1 MNLRKPLKKMEE
13 SGLPPPELWSV
24 MVKTDKGWEFGP
36 PMYGLDLVTTIA
48 GSHFMCHSNAVDLA
62 VSVAAWQKPG
72 TVKLVRYVLDPVSE
86 EIILPKPKPKKRGA
100 KR

>member
-1 MNLRKPLKKMEE
+1 MSPKVKDPV
-13 SGLPPPELWSV
+13 LPPPELWSV
-24 MVKTDKGWEFGP
+24 MVKTSTGWQFGP

-48 GSHFMCHSNAVDLA
+48 GDRFMCHSNAVDLA

-86 EIILPKPKPKKRGA
+86 EIILPKPKPKKRSV